1 MTNGLAKEITRNS
14 DHILIA
20 MSGELTIHSA
30 PDFHKSLLDLG
41 NTANSHWVFDLQEIT
56 YIDSAGVGTLVD
68 IFRRSKKNGS
78 RMSLVG
84 MNRQVR
90 SVFEITKLDKFFPIF
105 ESVQDALDS

>member
-1 MTNGLAKEITRNS
+1 MIKGLSKEITRNT
-14 DHILIA
+14 DHVLIS

-30 PDFHKSLLDLG
+30 PDFHKALLDFDTTPDG
-41 NTANSHWVFDLQEIT
+41 HWVFDLHNIS

-105 ESVQDALDS
+105 ESVQDALGS

>member
-1 MTNGLAKEITRNS
+1 MKNGLANEISSNE

-20 MSGELTIHSA
+20 MTGELTIHTA
-30 PDFHKSLLDLG
+30 PDFHKSLLEFDSTPDG
-41 NTANSHWVFDLQEIT
+41 HWVFDLGKIT

-84 MNRQVR
+84 MNPQVR

-105 ESVQDALDS
+105 ESVQDALGS